1 MHTFFFLA
9 LNVHYAYVLHLYCSA
24 QLSMSTMEKHCRN
37 KIITVVIVTAVVV
50 DDLLLL
56 LTMRVFWCRVLT
68 DMCVIVW
75 HQNYIIFPSSAGT
88 RGRGE
93 GGREGMLVRCLCM

>member
-1 MHTFFFLA
+1 MYIFLA

-37 KIITVVIVTAVVV
+37 KIIILVIVTAVVVVVVV

-68 DMCVIVW
+68 DVCNCVASEL
-75 HQNYIIFPSSAGT
+75 HQSSFLSWDS
-88 RGRGE
+88 GE
-93 GGREGMLVRCLCM
+93 GGGGGGGGGCW